1 MDAVQLTQEA
11 ETELLDL
18 SVEVFDGETPL
29 PLATT
34 NCCCSCCSC
43 CCATSAA

>member
-1 MDAVQLTQEA
+1 MET
-11 ETELLDL
+11 TELKEVELVELD
-18 SVEVFDGETPL
+18 VEVFDGETPL

-43 CCATSAA
+43 CCATSAE